1 MTTNR
6 TRRWFAGAATI
17 LAAALG
23 GAAVAPT
30 PAHAA
35 WSWTLT
41 DGFENNPNGRWTRN
55 FHGAGTAANY
65 DTAGLYA
72 RTGFINAWMTA
83 GASDTF
89 VTTRRDVTLQL
100 SGPSRCGAS
109 VYLSS
114 APGAAV
120 NLEIIDPATWD
131 YVSLRTVVVTGD
143 GYHRYEF
150 NNWEPRTSTV
160 ILRMALLGDLDY
172 LTTPGPHLRLEDV
185 EVGCSKQPT

>member
-1 MTTNR
+1 MSTD
-6 TRRWFAGAATI
+6 
-17 LAAALG
+17 LALA
-23 GAAVAPT
+23 

-35 WSWTLT
+35 WDWSIT

-65 DTAGLYA
+65 DTAGLRA

-83 GASDTF
+83 GASNTY
-89 VTTRRDVTLQL
+89 VTIRRNVTLQL

-114 APGAAV
+114 VPGAAV

-131 YVSLRTVVVTGD
+131 YASLRTVLVEGN
-143 GYHRYEF
+143 GYQRHEF
-150 NNWEPRTSTV
+150 NAWEPRTSTV
-160 ILRMALLGDLDY
+160 ILRISLLGDLDY
-172 LTTPGPHLRLEDV
+172 LTIPGPHLRIDDV
-185 EVGCSKQPT
+185 ELGCSELPS